1 MTDTKSSGFNWGD
14 ILSSAFSATV
24 SGVGNYLANE
34 QQQDL
39 LNQQYAREDEIRA
52 QDLAQA
58 RENQALELRLA
69 ALKAMYGSGGGGGSG
84 PFTGITD
91 AQKVG
96 AMQAQGE
103 LKQQSIQNALQSL
116 QAAYQLGVRY

>member
-1 MTDTKSSGFNWGD
+1 MDDSGFNWGD

-58 RENQALELRLA
+58 REKQALELRLA
-69 ALKAMYGSGGGGGSG
+69 ALKAMYGSGGGGSG